1 MSAAD
6 KKPNDSSIIV
16 VGTLR
21 NAEKYLEG
29 NFKRLERSLEE
40 FKKVTYYFVESDSN
54 DRTVA
59 ILDSIQSQTP
69 NFSFLSLGNLSS
81 TIRLRTERIAFCRN
95 EYVNKIEKDE
105 YDSDYVLVVDLD
117 AIDFILTKAA
127 VESCWERN
135 DWDVV
140 SANQESR
147 YFDIWALRH
156 PVWCPRDWK
165 IEYQEYV
172 TEGMKPSKALKKSLY
187 SKMINID
194 PMSPWI
200 QVESA
205 FGGLAIYKTSF
216 FVGNRYIGISSL
228 GVEVCEHVSFHSF
241 TKISKSRFFINPKLI
256 NEGESSHVQ
265 ILKLSIRV
273 KTFLKRVMI
282 RSFIIRPL

>member
-1 MSAAD
+1 MTAAD

-21 NAEKYLEG
+21 NAEKYLQC
-29 NFKRLERSLEE
+29 NFIRLEKSLEE

-54 DRTVA
+54 DRTVE
-59 ILDSIQSQTP
+59 ILETIQSQTP

-156 PVWCPRDWK
+156 PDWCPRDWK

-172 TEGMKPSKALKKSLY
+172 TEGMSPSKALKKSLY

-205 FGGLAIYKTSF
+205 FGGLAIYKTNLF
-216 FVGNRYIGISSL
+216 LGNRYIGISSL
-228 GVEVCEHVSFHSF
+228 GLEVCEHVKFHSSM
-241 TKISKSRFFINPKLI
+241 KIPPSRMFINPKLI
-256 NEGESSHVQ
+256 NEGVSSHEL
-265 ILKLSIRV
+265 IFKFSIRV
-273 KTFLKRVMI
+273 KTFLKKLVI
-282 RSFIIRPL
+282 HYL